1 MADNEPIHKIRPDR
15 PRWTHLALHVSDIDA
30 SIAWYEKHTALR
42 VLARNQDELGRGVWL
57 GDGTT
62 PHAPFILVLAQFF
75 EGKDPFAPATHAV
88 LRPFAHIGIE
98 VPTREMVD
106 ELAALAKEDDCLAL
120 GPVQMPDPVGY
131 VCFIRD
137 PDGNLIEF
145 SFDQGVYEKAREVWG
160 GGDDES

>member
-1 MADNEPIHKIRPDR
+1 MSDQEPIHKIRPDR
-15 PRWTHLALHVSDIDA
+15 PRWTHLALHVRDIDA
-30 SIAWYEKHTALR
+30 SIAWYEKHTPLR
-42 VLARNQDELGRGVWL
+42 VLARNQDEFGRGVWL

-75 EGKDPFAPATHAV
+75 EGKDPFAPAKHAV
-88 LRPFAHIGIE
+88 LQPFAHIGIE
-98 VPTREMVD
+98 VPTRKMVD
-106 ELAALAKEDDCLAL
+106 ELASLARESDSLAL

-131 VCFIRD
+131 VCFVKD

-160 GGDDES
+160 AGDDDS